1 MATVRS
7 VIGTLNLPAGP
18 SVETETAI
26 WRDLHYL
33 CAWLETSDGYTVPDT
48 LLLQQTDKDYSLKT
62 NRFGDSGSLIEVFG
76 KVIYERLTAHN
87 TFTTPDAKY
96 QGGTRKGA
104 NIVFNWKIESQMPP
118 TWVWSTANIVPTDW
132 KNIVG
137 KGWQGYFNAKITNV
151 VIRIRKL
158 KGTRAADGAWLGP
171 GVSSISD
178 TTLANPFDA
187 GSYDEVG
194 KIIISASALRIPAS
208 ATLNDTNRGYTNE
221 DLLPGNAVA
230 TRNYMFNRSKI
241 GELKGYAD
249 ENIVINTITG
259 SVEYIKKG
267 TVSNPEETELLSITW
282 NSGYSSFDD
291 DSYYYLTLEPENHP
305 VNRILSD
312 KNNYNYQL
320 TPSDG
325 WYGIE
330 KVWPFAYSAGSGFDP
345 YEGIDYASTLRP
357 WRMIKRFEGLNEN
370 KRESWAGEAKIW
382 KQPKDVINK
391 LRQTTDFWSSNDSTI
406 AVEEFHMYGFNI
418 RNWGGNTLATVTA
431 TPGTGK
437 YSSRDSVDAKAEYFA
452 WFKTPKNTL
461 QANLTFDI
469 TKASKGTARTPKIS
483 RSSDYL
489 LTDTADPTEKKVT
502 VYGMFHYD
510 NFDFYLESEFTTQ
523 YAAAIAAQQPTQ
535 AALIQAEINKI
546 KGTPKLPGEKP
557 KRCGFRYRNKTG
569 DNKWYDVVVRS
580 DLNTLKYN
588 AFTRDLPDDAEIIE
602 GNADPSVRLN
612 FSKELPIKIGTKDQ
626 FEYQIWVEK
635 SSPTIRYYSDVAQL
649 EPQAKTYP
657 ISFGSPNFKEFLDPN
672 VSNTGFWYQMYNC
685 WEVVKTDINRTQ
697 IPYLKRKT
705 NITEVLKQDDLIP
718 VHYYMDMTF
727 MNNTNYQ
734 FRTTLEKHIHGQ
746 NTTKTGAEINDSTL
760 SNLHVVLPWSENLKI
775 ETPYINTNLS
785 NLSLADKTLVPN
797 INVYMYSNINGYSI
811 NNLKSIQPGA
821 SFTDLA
827 TKPRNFIMSRHNP
840 KNPITYTANMKF
852 TQSLSYVGIAK
863 SDWFIQGFATFNIL
877 NQITVGAPPNVGKG
891 SELVPYFING
901 EPMGGKGWHWLENDA
916 EFVWFDKV
924 APANNLPGVDA
935 NKNLPI
941 GGNVYD
947 YFSGKKSDLKYLLNN
962 FIAKFII
969 YQNFNLSFD
978 YLNNTPFGLSMYVGR
993 KLPYIKS
1000 SNEWYVTNTNELIEN
1015 GQLKF
1020 LGKLGSST
1028 NGTTQKCQFYGI
1040 EGNQYL
1046 IFVADPVIS
1055 FNQINSDGAIV
1066 QSTRNFTGSNQFKH
1080 EVSGFQLSNGKNSFG
1095 TYSII
1100 KLSNFV
1106 LSSNYHEKNNDVIDV
1121 NQFDLS
1127 PIPGI
1132 TNASYSITLGDGNNV
1147 FQDQI
1152 NQSETYT
1159 AKAGNSTFMS
1169 GIWENGV
1176 WNNGWREDLTIK
1188 EFYNVKEFYSFN
1200 KDRVWRVKIQGTPN
1214 STSAFKI
1221 GEKISI
1227 GNVTTI
1233 DINDKRK
1240 FLKKYYYVI
1249 DVQPDYIEF
1258 EFVTEFPIKRIERD
1272 SDEHRIMVSKNVWM
1286 NGVFF
1291 NGYFKGIWNS
1301 GIFSGYPKLAK
1312 MDESQ
1317 WIDGTFNGG
1326 HFTAKKYSLNFTD
1339 IKLDSIKNENIPRL
1353 SLLTSIPH
1361 RLNKDDIISVT
1372 YSLGGGG
1379 GIKYLGST
1387 VVLDTPTDKQII
1399 TGIVW
1404 KDSFPT
1410 EITIGGTIM
1419 TLISTGLIQNFNFY
1433 SRNMSKVTSLDTM
1446 ISESVF
1452 SYDSWIDVNY
1462 SNQSAVNIG
1471 RPQSNTEPY
1480 TKRSFTENNL
1490 YGYPTTDVLSSYSL
1504 FRDSYSLSYRKYRLG
1519 SKFEIYSDYVGS
1531 PAAFEDWFDSTDT
1544 TKGFNEFETQ
1554 GWRYEVLDNNVIEL
1568 YAESQS
1574 VVNSKLQ
1581 LTLRDTPLI
1590 SKFTAGRD
1598 IVIKGP
1604 GYIIDN
1610 FNDTKTDTIY
1620 TDNAKILSVIKV
1632 GNLWQVN
1639 TDDTRPSV
1647 EWEMTGT
1654 FRVGLTGSSSMTFS
1668 RTPEPITT
1676 DTKIQGK
1683 ELKVNVTGTG
1693 GILDLIPNYNVS
1705 NRKNGTEQT
1714 TTDANKYT
1722 MVEFDL
1728 IDYLSATNSTQID
1741 RTNGISH
1748 TPLHFNNLNFVTRE
1762 INNNLGL
1769 SEEFLIEAS
1778 YLPLYKNINHLTTFG
1793 RKKQEFFFNKRN
1805 LMMNASGVGEFGNYE
1820 LELYIDNL
1828 KFYEVNMIPFFQYF
1842 RNPGDGSGNINISI
1856 QAPRYGISPDIIL
1869 GDDEIVDTETPNE
1882 IISYFNDKLISN
1894 NIDAPLSINWEQDY
1908 AIYRTQINDIDDP
1921 KNLYEGS

>member
-1 MATVRS
+1 MASRRS
-7 VIGTLNLPAGP
+7 NGAVQILGTP
-18 SVETETAI
+18 SREVEKDY
-26 WRDLHYL
+26 WLRLHYL
-33 CAWLETSDGYTVPDT
+33 ANFDSDEYGYTVPDERV
-48 LLLQQTDKDYSLKT
+48 LSNLDRNGERNWRLEALV
-62 NRFGDSGSLIEVFG
+62 EVFG
-76 KVIYERLTAHN
+76 KVIYERITSATTTQASN
-87 TFTTPDAKY
+87 TKY
-96 QGGTRKGA
+96 QNGIFNGVFLT
-104 NIVFNWKIESQMPP
+104 FNWKIESQMPP
-118 TWVWSTANIVPTDW
+118 TYLTTSDNFQPTDW
-132 KNIVG
+132 GFLIGNEAWG
-137 KGWQGYFNAKITNV
+137 GYYNAPITNV
-151 VIRIRKL
+151 TIRIRKL
-158 KGTRAADGAWLGP
+158 TGQRTADGGIN
-171 GVSSISD
+171 S
-178 TTLANPFDA
+178 TNPFDA
-187 GSYDEVG
+187 TEYVEVG
-194 KIIISASALRIPAS
+194 MISISVVQLAVPPDN
-208 ATLNDTNRGYTNE
+208 TLNDTNLGYDASVRKYVLNKSKLAELRGY
-221 DLLPGNAVA
+221 
-230 TRNYMFNRSKI
+230 S
-241 GELKGYAD
+241 D
-249 ENIVINTITG
+249 ENIEINTATN
-259 SVEYIKKG
+259 
-267 TVSNPEETELLSITW
+267 TVKYLKSNGDIEDLYITW
-282 NSGYSSFDD
+282 SSGYSSFDSD
-291 DSYYYLTLEPENHP
+291 AYYYLTLEPVNHP
-305 VNRILSD
+305 VNRVNANVTGKT
-312 KNNYNYQL
+312 KNQMTL
-320 TPSDG
+320 PSDG
-325 WYGIE
+325 WFGIE
-330 KVWPFAYSAGSGFDP
+330 KFYPWHYKSGTNDDVWDGITEPFYNSSAP
-345 YEGIDYASTLRP
+345 QWQKVR
-357 WRMIKRFEGLNEN
+357 RFTPGTPEQGGWS
-370 KRESWAGEAKIW
+370 RESNVDPTNNISLVKKPSDILKNLKE
-382 KQPKDVINK
+382 PTNY
-391 LRQTTDFWSSNDSTI
+391 WSSNDKNI
-406 AVEEFHMYGFNI
+406 PAEEFHMYGYNI
-418 RNWGGNTLATVTA
+418 KTYASIKLTAGTLETKRFT
-431 TPGTGK
+431 K
-437 YSSRDSVDAKAEYFA
+437 RDIVDQKAEYFA

-461 QANLTFDI
+461 QGNITFDI
-469 TKASKGTARTPKIS
+469 TKASKGNARTPKIS
-483 RSSDYL
+483 RSSDHVL
-489 LTDTADPTEKKVT
+489 AETSDPTEKTVT
-502 VYGMFHYD
+502 VYGMFYYD
-510 NFDFYLESEFTTQ
+510 NFDFYLESEFITQ
-523 YAAAIAAQQPTQ
+523 YNAAITAQQPDQ
-535 AALIQAEINKI
+535 AALILIEINKL

-557 KRCGFRYRNKTG
+557 KRCGFRYRNKNG
-569 DNKWYDVVVRS
+569 DNIWKDIVVRS

-612 FSKELPIKIGTKDQ
+612 FSKELPIKIKNKDQ

-649 EPQAKTYP
+649 ELQARTYP

-705 NITEVLKQDDLIP
+705 DITEVSKQDDLIP

-734 FRTTLEKHIHGQ
+734 FRTTLERHIHGQ
-746 NTTKTGAEINDSTL
+746 NTTKTDAEINDSTL

-785 NLSLADKTLVPN
+785 NLSLADKSLVPN

-811 NNLKSIQPGA
+811 NNLKSIQPAA

-891 SELVPYFING
+891 SELVPYFIND

-935 NKNLPI
+935 NKNLPV

-969 YQNFNLSFD
+969 YQKFNISFD

-993 KLPYIKS
+993 KLPYMKS
-1000 SNEWYVTNTNELIEN
+1000 SNEWYVTNITELIEN
-1015 GQLKF
+1015 GQLTL
-1020 LGKLGSST
+1020 LGKLGIST

-1046 IFVADPVIS
+1046 IFVADPVIG

-1066 QSTRNFTGSNQFKH
+1066 LSTRNFTGSNKFKH
-1080 EVSGFQLSNGKNSFG
+1080 EANGFLLSNGKNSFG

-1106 LSSNYHEKNNDVIDV
+1106 LSSNYHQKNNEVVDV
-1121 NQFDLS
+1121 NQFDTS
-1127 PIPGI
+1127 PIPSI
-1132 TNASYSITLGDGNNV
+1132 INASYSITLGDGNNV

-1152 NQSETYT
+1152 NLTTTYT
-1159 AKAGNSTFMS
+1159 AKAGNSTFVS

-1379 GIKYLGST
+1379 IKYLGST

-1568 YAESQS
+1568 YAASQS

-1581 LTLRDTPLI
+1581 LTLRDTPSI

-1610 FNDTKTDTIY
+1610 SNDTQTDTIY

-1647 EWEMTGT
+1647 QWEMTGT